1 MHIPILND
9 ILIILLSAVFI
20 VYFLKKV
27 KLPSILGFIVTGIL
41 IGPYALG
48 FIQAPS
54 EIEQMSEIG
63 VLLLLF
69 VIGMELSIKEL
80 WAIKKNVFIGGSI
93 QVGLTIFLFSLLYY
107 LVGFQLEEAV
117 FAGFIF
123 SLSST
128 AIVLKLFQDRY
139 EMHTQHA
146 KNALAILIFQDIIVV
161 PMLLLIPILAGEVDN
176 PIMSSFALVLK
187 TALLICFTWIASKY
201 IIPKLF
207 LAVAKADSKE
217 LFLLVTISFCLLVS
231 SITSLAGMSPALGAF
246 IAGLIIAES
255 NYSYQATSFVL
266 PFRELFTSLFFVSV
280 GMLLDLHFFAAHMLT
295 VFGLVFLVLV
305 IKSALIFF
313 AVYIMKYPM
322 KTALLVGLSLFQVGE
337 FSFILSK
344 AGLTYGLI
352 NAQQNQY
359 FLSVSIVSMLLTPFV
374 FMASENISI
383 QILRLKNQL
392 SKKVESVYL
401 SEQINFTTDQPH
413 LVIIGFGVNGSNLA
427 TAANT
432 SQIPYVIVDFDAR
445 LVKNKYQEGY
455 PIIFGDASQESI
467 LEAIDIHN
475 AKVVVVAISNI
486 KETKH
491 IVELVRVLNKQAY
504 IIVRTRYIKEM
515 GELFALG
522 ADDVI
527 PEEYETSLQIF
538 TKVLGQFDTAE
549 SEINE
554 IAERVRNDHYQL
566 FLQYKN
572 VKVDS

>member
-1 MHIPILND
+1 
-9 ILIILLSAVFI
+9 
-20 VYFLKKV
+20 
-27 KLPSILGFIVTGIL
+27 
-41 IGPYALG
+41 
-48 FIQAPS
+48 
-54 EIEQMSEIG
+54 
-63 VLLLLF
+63 
-69 VIGMELSIKEL
+69 
-80 WAIKKNVFIGGSI
+80 
-93 QVGLTIFLFSLLYY
+93 
-107 LVGFQLEEAV
+107 
-117 FAGFIF
+117 
-123 SLSST
+123 
-128 AIVLKLFQDRY
+128 
-139 EMHTQHA
+139 
-146 KNALAILIFQDIIVV
+146 
-161 PMLLLIPILAGEVDN
+161 
-176 PIMSSFALVLK
+176 
-187 TALLICFTWIASKY
+187 
-201 IIPKLF
+201 
-207 LAVAKADSKE
+207 
-217 LFLLVTISFCLLVS
+217 
-231 SITSLAGMSPALGAF
+231 
-246 IAGLIIAES
+246 
-255 NYSYQATSFVL
+255 
-266 PFRELFTSLFFVSV
+266 
-280 GMLLDLHFFAAHMLT
+280 
-295 VFGLVFLVLV
+295 
-305 IKSALIFF
+305 
-313 AVYIMKYPM
+313 
-322 KTALLVGLSLFQVGE
+322 
-337 FSFILSK
+337 
-344 AGLTYGLI
+344 
-352 NAQQNQY
+352 
-359 FLSVSIVSMLLTPFV
+359 MLLTPFV

-392 SKKVESVYL
+392 SKKVDSVYL

-467 LEAIDIHN
+467 LEAVDIHN